1 MQYDKLRGKS
11 NNMSNSMLM
20 VMVVMVVM
28 EMMTMSRLDMIAF
41 LLANGKHRQHP
52 HIANDYSCF
61 NDAQYYMVSSQA
73 IHTMTRNP
81 NLPARRCMPR
91 PQSDTDGHARG
102 QIISSS
108 SA

>member
-41 LLANGKHRQHP
+41 LLAGAP
-52 HIANDYSCF
+52 H
-61 NDAQYYMVSSQA
+61 SQ
-73 IHTMTRNP
+73 I
-81 NLPARRCMPR
+81 
-91 PQSDTDGHARG
+91 
-102 QIISSS
+102 
-108 SA
+108 